1 MSRTLFWYVF
11 KDLLKIFLMASGALA
26 GIMSFGGLLRP
37 LTQNG
42 LDGSQV
48 ALLLRYSM
56 PAMST
61 YSLPVAALFAT
72 TVVFGRMAA
81 DNEITACRA
90 SGISFLSMT
99 TPAMLLGL
107 LVSIG
112 SMFLLCFTVPNA
124 TLKIE
129 QVVMSNLA
137 KLVVHQIDQAHETHF
152 GGYTIFAQDAYLAP
166 TDSLRPNE
174 QAVVLRGPLIVNYTN
189 PPNPPDKWFHIAKD
203 FYSAREAIAY
213 IHQDPEEGAARLRVV
228 LTDGV
233 VFPRRL
239 SGPKSEQGGLGSAQ
253 FGQVEIPSQ
262 LEQKTKFMNIFQLK
276 DLERDP
282 ARGRN
287 VRRVTAKFIREDQ
300 AHAYAAQLARKL
312 NDLNDGTGKGTGKCV
327 LQTIGETF
335 SIFRDADT
343 DVSVKANTITL
354 NAPPG
359 GKPLIF
365 RQESS
370 GQVRLTAES
379 TRTRISVEADSE
391 RDQLVVSV
399 DMRDAL
405 VDAGDTQSPKAELS
419 RKIVVPMPQTIAAM
433 KGRTARQYLESNVRP
448 EPQRQQLLFAWVDL
462 INHIRSE
469 LHARLAFVI
478 SCLLLVLVGA
488 ALGMMFRS
496 GNFLTAF
503 AVSVIPAM
511 LSVVLIVT
519 GQHTAEN
526 VPQWIRAD
534 NNPLNAGIT
543 IIWAGNVVIAIA
555 AVVLL
560 WRLQRK

>member
-11 KDLLKIFLMASGALA
+11 KDLLKIFFMASGALA

-42 LDGSQV
+42 LDGWQV

-81 DNEITACRA
+81 DNETTACRA
-90 SGISFLSMT
+90 GGISYLSMM

-129 QVVMSNLA
+129 QVIMSNLA
-137 KLVVHQIDQAHETHF
+137 KLVVHQIDQSHETHF

-166 TDSLRPNE
+166 ADSLRPNE

-189 PPNPPDKWFHIAKD
+189 PPNPPDRWFHVAKD
-203 FYSAREAIAY
+203 FYSAREAVAY
-213 IHQDPEEGAARLRVV
+213 IHQDPQEGWARLRVV
-228 LTDGV
+228 LSDGV
-233 VFPRRL
+233 VFPRSL
-239 SGPKSEQGGLGSAQ
+239 SGPKSDQAGLGSAQ

-262 LEQKTKFMNIFQLK
+262 LEQKTKYMNIFQLK
-276 DLERDP
+276 DLERNP
-282 ARGRN
+282 ASGRN
-287 VRRVTAKFIREDQ
+287 VRRVTATFIREDQ
-300 AHAYAAQLARKL
+300 ARAFAQQLL
-312 NDLNDGTGKGTGKCV
+312 EQLDGRFGKC
-327 LQTIGETF
+327 LMQSG
-335 SIFRDADT
+335 ADT
-343 DVSVKANTITL
+343 YSIIRADAATSSALKKSTITL
-354 NAPPG
+354 TSPAG
-359 GKPLIF
+359 GQPVIF

-370 GQVRLTAES
+370 GQVRLTAQS
-379 TRTRISVEADSE
+379 RSARITVDADTDH
-391 RDQLVVSV
+391 DQLIVSV
-399 DMRDAL
+399 DLRDAL
-405 VDAGDTQSPKAELS
+405 VDVGDTQSPKAELS
-419 RKIVVPMPQTIAAM
+419 RKIVLPMSQAIAAM
-433 KGRTARQYLESNVRP
+433 KGRTAVQYLQTDVRP
-448 EPQRQQLLFAWVDL
+448 EPERQRLLFAWVDL
-462 INHIRSE
+462 VNHIRSE

-526 VPQWIRAD
+526 VPMWIRAD
-534 NNPLNAGIT
+534 NNPLAAGIT
-543 IIWAGNVVIAIA
+543 IIWAGNVLIA
-555 AVVLL
+555 AAAVGLL